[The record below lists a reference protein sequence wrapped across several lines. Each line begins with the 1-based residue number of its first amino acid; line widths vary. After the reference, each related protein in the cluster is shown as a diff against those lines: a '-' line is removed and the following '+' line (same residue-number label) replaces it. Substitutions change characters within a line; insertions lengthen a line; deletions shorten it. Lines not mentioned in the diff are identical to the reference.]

1 MTVTLFFFPIISAIR
16 IISRD
21 SSPPG
26 SVDVIPGAAEASM
39 TLKLKLTY
47 CASVF
52 RLGLAGTMK
61 SGFEMAPAPKYHC
74 PTAIQDA
81 EAFQSAGTAKWSFA
95 RKAH

>member
-26 SVDVIPGAAEASM
+26 SVDVTPGAAEASM

-47 CASVF
+47 CASVSF
-52 RLGLAGTMK
+52 HTR
-61 SGFEMAPAPKYHC
+61 SIAPWAVSILSSRTP
-74 PTAIQDA
+74 
-81 EAFQSAGTAKWSFA
+81 
-95 RKAH
+95 